1 MVDEHLNWKD
11 HINIIEE
18 KLSKNLVLL
27 HRTKQFSNVKPM
39 KSLHFLFIHS
49 YLTYGNVTWS
59 STSLYQTK
67 KLFSKQKQAVTV
79 IPIADI
85 QAILSSDKKVKH
97 LDILNIYKLDP
108 FPVLSIMF
116 PLKTDSILE
125 TFQKHSNNT
134 TTLQDTM
141 NTISTS
147 QIYFLGLLSIVMGT
161 ASSE

>member
-1 MVDEHLNWKD
+1 MY
-11 HINIIEE
+11 
-18 KLSKNLVLL
+18 
-27 HRTKQFSNVKPM
+27 
-39 KSLHFLFIHS
+39 KS
-49 YLTYGNVTWS
+49 
-59 STSLYQTK
+59 K
-67 KLFSKQKQAVTV
+67 KLFSKQKQAITV

-85 QAILSSDKKVKH
+85 HAILSSDKKVKH